1 MKINF
6 KELRITNF
14 KNHENLNV
22 EFGEITTISGPNGAG
37 KSSIGEAIT
46 WVLYGIDPYGTKNE
60 PKPIGN
66 EEAETKVELLIQ
78 VDDKNIL
85 IGKAQKKA
93 AKYFINEVP
102 KKAKEF
108 ESFVDELFDKQA
120 FLSLFNPGFF
130 SSQHWQTQREQL
142 LSYVGEPLKKEVFA
156 ELPKIQVELL
166 EENLKKLSIE
176 DLQKVHI
183 ERKKTHEKS
192 YERASERVITLKE
205 QYEKQKAESADVNKE
220 KIESQLSELQTKR
233 SEIDKTVRDCQQKQQ
248 QYNQVQYQ
256 IDVVKQQI
264 SQQKN
269 VLTGINNEKLQDTC
283 HTCGQALQDE
293 AVEQVKQNKINRF
306 EEAKQIGIS
315 MVKKLKEL
323 EASIKEMSA
332 VEVDLNQT
340 REIDEKIYG
349 LNGLL
354 RQSQQLELLQK
365 EIDEA
370 ASTQEKIRKEK
381 NESLA
386 IIDAIKDFRTKRSEL
401 MVSKIQSLFTNIDV
415 QLYETLKNGEER
427 ATFEILMDNKPYSR
441 LSTAEKIKAGLEL
454 VEVLSKQS
462 QLVVPCFV
470 DNAESILHF
479 EKPVGQLIVAKVAD
493 SNFTVSVGETNKIK
507 KVVMKTEESEWGE
520 YGRVSIE
527 VDGEEMFDVHHSD
540 SPEDNNLSRN
550 FSDCHSVDSLMKMA
564 YEAGKSGEVLEFEYQ
579 EVNEEEENND

>member
-1 MKINF
+1 MKIIF
-6 KELRITNF
+6 KELHITNF
-14 KNHENLNV
+14 KNHDSLNV
-22 EFGEITTISGPNGAG
+22 AFGEITTISGPNGAG

-66 EEAETKVELLIQ
+66 EDAETKVELLIQ
-78 VDDKNIL
+78 VDDKDIL
-85 IGKAQKKA
+85 IGKAQKKT

-108 ESFVDELFDKQA
+108 ESFIDELFDKQA

-142 LSYVGEPLKKEVFA
+142 LTYVNEPLKKEVFA

-205 QYEKQKAESADVNKE
+205 QHEKQKAESTDVNKE
-220 KIESQLSELQTKR
+220 EIESQLSELQARR
-233 SEIDKTVRDCQQKQQ
+233 SEIDKTIKDSQQKQQ
-248 QYNQVQYQ
+248 QFNQMKYK
-256 IDVVKQQI
+256 IEGVKQQVL
-264 SQQKN
+264 QQKSV
-269 VLTGINNEKLQDTC
+269 VLGIRDEELQDTC
-283 HTCGQALQDE
+283 HTCGQALQNE

-306 EEAKQIGIS
+306 EEAKQIGS
-315 MVKKLKEL
+315 NMVKKLKEL
-323 EASIKEMSA
+323 ETSIEEMSLE
-332 VEVDLNQT
+332 EVDPTQT
-340 REIDEKIYG
+340 REIDEKIYE

-365 EIDEA
+365 EIDDA
-370 ASTQEKIRKEK
+370 AETQAKIRKEK
-381 NESLA
+381 NESIA

-427 ATFEILMDNKPYSR
+427 ATFEILMDEKPYSR

-462 QLVVPCFV
+462 QLIVPTFV

-479 EKPVGQLIVAKVAD
+479 TKPAGQLIIAKVEDAE
-493 SNFTVSVGETNKIK
+493 FTIK
-507 KVVMKTEESEWGE
+507 SEGIQKEE
-520 YGRVSIE
+520 VI
-527 VDGEEMFDVHHSD
+527 
-540 SPEDNNLSRN
+540 
-550 FSDCHSVDSLMKMA
+550 
-564 YEAGKSGEVLEFEYQ
+564 
-579 EVNEEEENND
+579 ND

>member
-14 KNHENLNV
+14 KNHDNLNV
-22 EFGEITTISGPNGAG
+22 AFGEITTISGPNGAG

-78 VDDKNIL
+78 VDDKDIL

-120 FLSLFNPGFF
+120 FLSLFNPGYF
-130 SSQHWQTQREQL
+130 SSQHWQIQREQL

-156 ELPKIQVELL
+156 ELPKIQVGLL

-176 DLQKVHI
+176 DLQKVHV

-205 QYEKQKAESADVNKE
+205 QYEKQKAESTDINKE
-220 KIESQLSELQTKR
+220 EIESQLSELQTKR
-233 SEIDKTVRDCQQKQQ
+233 SKIDETIKDSQNKQQ
-248 QYNQVQYQ
+248 QYNTVQIKIDRLKWQVTR
-256 IDVVKQQI
+256 
-264 SQQKN
+264 QKEI
-269 VLTGINNEKLQDTC
+269 VIGIRDEKLQDTC

-293 AVEQVKQNKINRF
+293 ALDKVKQNKIDRF
-306 EEAKQIGIS
+306 EQEKTIGSNI
-315 MVKKLKEL
+315 VKELKEL
-323 EASIKEMSA
+323 EASIKEMSLE
-332 VEVDLNQT
+332 EVDPTQT
-340 REIDEKIYG
+340 REIDEKIYE

-365 EIDEA
+365 EIDDA
-370 ASTQEKIRKEK
+370 AETQEKIRKEK
-381 NESLA
+381 NESIA

-462 QLVVPCFV
+462 QLVVPTFV

-479 EKPVGQLIVAKVAD
+479 TKPAGQLIIAKVED
-493 SNFTVSVGETNKIK
+493 TEFTIK
-507 KVVMKTEESEWGE
+507 KESK
-520 YGRVSIE
+520 R
-527 VDGEEMFDVHHSD
+527 
-540 SPEDNNLSRN
+540 R
-550 FSDCHSVDSLMKMA
+550 K
-564 YEAGKSGEVLEFEYQ
+564 
-579 EVNEEEENND
+579 

>member
-1 MKINF
+1 MKISF

-14 KNHENLNV
+14 KNHDSLNV
-22 EFGEITTISGPNGAG
+22 AFGEITTISGLNGAG

-46 WVLYGIDPYGTKNE
+46 WVLYGIDPYGTKND

-66 EEAETKVELLIQ
+66 EDAETKVELLIQ
-78 VDDKNIL
+78 VDDKDIL
-85 IGKAQKKA
+85 IGKVQKKT
-93 AKYFINEVP
+93 AKYFINKVP

-108 ESFVDELFDKQA
+108 ETFVDELFDKQA

-156 ELPKIQVELL
+156 ELPKVQVGLL

-176 DLQKVHI
+176 DLQKVHV

-205 QYEKQKAESADVNKE
+205 QYEKQKAESTDINKE
-220 KIESQLSELQTKR
+220 EIESQLSELQTKR
-233 SEIDKTVRDCQQKQQ
+233 SEIDKTIKDSQKKQQ
-248 QYNQVQYQ
+248 QYNQAQYQ
-256 IDVVKQQI
+256 IEGMKQQVLK
-264 SQQKN
+264 QKEV
-269 VLTGINNEKLQDTC
+269 VLGIRDEELQDTC

-306 EEAKQIGIS
+306 EEAKQIGS
-315 MVKKLKEL
+315 NMVKKLKEL
-323 EASIKEMSA
+323 EASIKEMS
-332 VEVDLNQT
+332 VEEVDPTQT
-340 REIDEKIYG
+340 REIDEKIYE

-370 ASTQEKIRKEK
+370 ADAQAKIRKEK
-381 NESLA
+381 NESIA

-401 MVSKIQSLFTNIDV
+401 MVSKIQNLFTNIDV

-454 VEVLSKQS
+454 IEVLSKQS
-462 QLVVPCFV
+462 ELVIPTFV

-479 EKPVGQLIVAKVAD
+479 AKPVGQLIIAKVED
-493 SNFTVSVGETNKIK
+493 TEFTIK
-507 KVVMKTEESEWGE
+507 AEGIQKEE
-520 YGRVSIE
+520 VI
-527 VDGEEMFDVHHSD
+527 
-540 SPEDNNLSRN
+540 
-550 FSDCHSVDSLMKMA
+550 
-564 YEAGKSGEVLEFEYQ
+564 
-579 EVNEEEENND
+579 ND

>member
-1 MKINF
+1 MKITF
-6 KELRITNF
+6 KELRINNF
-14 KNHENLNV
+14 KNHDSLNV
-22 EFGEITTISGPNGAG
+22 AFGEITTISGPNGAG

-66 EEAETKVELLIQ
+66 EDAETKVELLIQ
-78 VDDKNIL
+78 VDDKDIL
-85 IGKAQKKA
+85 ISKAQKKA

-142 LSYVGEPLKKEVFA
+142 LSYVGEPLNVEVFA
-156 ELPKIQVELL
+156 ELPKIQIELL
-166 EENLKKLSIE
+166 SDNLRKMSIE

-183 ERKKTHEKS
+183 ERRKTHEKS

-205 QYEKQKAESADVNKE
+205 QYEKQKAESTDVNKE
-220 KIESQLSELQTKR
+220 EIESQLSELQTKR
-233 SEIDKTVRDCQQKQQ
+233 SEIDKTIKDSQNKQQ
-248 QYNQVQYQ
+248 QYNVFQNKIDRLKWQVTR
-256 IDVVKQQI
+256 
-264 SQQKN
+264 QKEI
-269 VLTGINNEKLQDTC
+269 VIGIRDEKLQDTC

-293 AVEQVKQNKINRF
+293 ALDKVKQNKIDRF
-306 EEAKQIGIS
+306 EQEKTIGSNI
-315 MVKKLKEL
+315 VKELKEL
-323 EASIKEMSA
+323 EASIKEMSLE
-332 VEVDLNQT
+332 EVDLTQT
-340 REIDEKIYG
+340 REIDEKIYE

-381 NESLA
+381 NESIA

-401 MVSKIQSLFTNIDV
+401 MVSKIQSLFTSIDV

-427 ATFEILMDNKPYSR
+427 ATFEILMDGKPYSR

-462 QLVVPCFV
+462 QLIVPTFV

-479 EKPVGQLIVAKVAD
+479 TKPVGQLIIAKVED
-493 SNFTVSVGETNKIK
+493 TEFTIK
-507 KVVMKTEESEWGE
+507 AEGIQKEE
-520 YGRVSIE
+520 VI
-527 VDGEEMFDVHHSD
+527 
-540 SPEDNNLSRN
+540 
-550 FSDCHSVDSLMKMA
+550 
-564 YEAGKSGEVLEFEYQ
+564 
-579 EVNEEEENND
+579 ND

>member
-6 KELRITNF
+6 KELHITNF
-14 KNHENLNV
+14 KNRDILKV
-22 EFGEITTISGPNGAG
+22 AFGEVTTISGPNGAG

-66 EEAETKVELLIQ
+66 EDAETKVELLIQ
-78 VDDKNIL
+78 VDDKDIL
-85 IGKAQKKA
+85 IGKAQKKV

-130 SSQHWQTQREQL
+130 SSQHWQTQREQP
-142 LSYVGEPLKKEVFA
+142 LSYVGEPLKKEVFD

-205 QYEKQKAESADVNKE
+205 QYEKQKAESTDVNKE
-220 KIESQLSELQTKR
+220 EIESQLSELQAKR
-233 SEIDKTVRDCQQKQQ
+233 SEFDKTIKDSQKKQQ
-248 QYNQVQYQ
+248 QYNQLFSRIEVM
-256 IDVVKQQI
+256 KQRVL
-264 SQQKN
+264 QQKSV
-269 VLTGINNEKLQDTC
+269 VLGIRDEKLQDTC

-293 AVEQVKQNKINRF
+293 AVEKVKQNKINRF
-306 EEAKQIGIS
+306 EEAKQIGS
-315 MVKKLKEL
+315 NMVKELKEL
-323 EASIKEMSA
+323 EASIKEMSLE
-332 VEVDLNQT
+332 EVDLNQT
-340 REIDEKIYG
+340 REIDEKIYE

-370 ASTQEKIRKEK
+370 AETQAKIRKEK
-381 NESLA
+381 NESIA

-401 MVSKIQSLFTNIDV
+401 MVSKIQSLFTSIDV

-427 ATFEILMDNKPYSR
+427 ATFEILMDGKPYSR

-454 VEVLSKQS
+454 VEVLSKQA
-462 QLVVPCFV
+462 QLVVPTFV

-479 EKPVGQLIVAKVAD
+479 TKPAGQLIIAKVED
-493 SNFTVSVGETNKIK
+493 TEFTIK
-507 KVVMKTEESEWGE
+507 AEGIQKEEVING
-520 YGRVSIE
+520 
-527 VDGEEMFDVHHSD
+527 
-540 SPEDNNLSRN
+540 
-550 FSDCHSVDSLMKMA
+550 
-564 YEAGKSGEVLEFEYQ
+564 
-579 EVNEEEENND
+579 

>member
-14 KNHENLNV
+14 KNHDSLNV

-37 KSSIGEAIT
+37 KSSISEAIT

-78 VDDKNIL
+78 VDDKDIL
-85 IGKAQKKA
+85 IGKAQKKT

-130 SSQHWQTQREQL
+130 SSQHWQTQGEQL

-176 DLQKVHI
+176 DLQKVHV

-205 QYEKQKAESADVNKE
+205 QYEKQKTESTDVNKE
-220 KIESQLSELQTKR
+220 EIELQLSELQMKR
-233 SEIDKTVRDCQQKQQ
+233 SEIDKTIKDSQKKQQ
-248 QYNQVQYQ
+248 QYNQLNSHIEV
-256 IDVVKQQI
+256 ISQQI
-264 SQQKN
+264 SQQKH
-269 VLTGINNEKLQDTC
+269 VVMVIRDEKLQDTC

-306 EEAKQIGIS
+306 EGAKQIGS
-315 MVKKLKEL
+315 NMVKRLKEL
-323 EASIKEMSA
+323 KASIKEMSA
-332 VEVDLNQT
+332 EEVDPTQT
-340 REIDEKIYG
+340 REIDEKIYE

-365 EIDEA
+365 EIDVA
-370 ASTQEKIRKEK
+370 ADSQAKIRKEK
-381 NESLA
+381 NESIA

-401 MVSKIQSLFTNIDV
+401 MVSMIQSLFTNIDV

-427 ATFEILMDNKPYSR
+427 ATFEILMDGKGYSR

-462 QLVVPCFV
+462 QLIVPCFI

-479 EKPVGQLIVAKVAD
+479 TKPAGQLIIAKVED
-493 SNFTVSVGETNKIK
+493 TEFTIK
-507 KVVMKTEESEWGE
+507 AAGIQK
-520 YGRVSIE
+520 
-527 VDGEEMFDVHHSD
+527 EEMKN
-540 SPEDNNLSRN
+540 DN
-550 FSDCHSVDSLMKMA
+550 
-564 YEAGKSGEVLEFEYQ
+564 
-579 EVNEEEENND
+579 

>member
-6 KELRITNF
+6 KELIIVNF
-14 KNHENLNV
+14 KNHDSLNV
-22 EFGEITTISGPNGAG
+22 AFGEITTISGPNGAG

-66 EEAETKVELLIQ
+66 EDAETKVQLLIQ
-78 VDDKNIL
+78 VDGKDIL
-85 IGKAQKKA
+85 IGKTLKKT

-108 ESFVDELFDKQA
+108 ESFVDELFDRQA

-156 ELPKIQVELL
+156 ELPNIQVGLL

-176 DLQKVHI
+176 DLQKVHV

-205 QYEKQKAESADVNKE
+205 QYEKQRAESTDVNKE
-220 KIESQLSELQTKR
+220 EIESQLSELQTKR
-233 SEIDKTVRDCQQKQQ
+233 SGIDKTIKDSQKKQQ
-248 QYNQVQYQ
+248 QYNQLFSRIEVM
-256 IDVVKQQI
+256 KQRVL
-264 SQQKN
+264 QQKSV
-269 VLTGINNEKLQDTC
+269 VLGIRDEKLQDTC

-306 EEAKQIGIS
+306 EEAKKNGS
-315 MVKKLKEL
+315 NMVKELKEL
-323 EASIKEMSA
+323 EASIKEMSLE
-332 VEVDLNQT
+332 EVDLNQT
-340 REIDEKIYG
+340 REIDEKIYE

-365 EIDEA
+365 EIDESA
-370 ASTQEKIRKEK
+370 ETQAKIRKEK
-381 NESLA
+381 NESIA
-386 IIDAIKDFRTKRSEL
+386 IIDAIKDYRTKRSEL
-401 MVSKIQSLFTNIDV
+401 MVSKIQSLFTSIDV

-427 ATFEILMDNKPYSR
+427 ATFEILMDGKPYSR

-462 QLVVPCFV
+462 QLVVPTFI
-470 DNAESILHF
+470 DNAESIIHF
-479 EKPVGQLIVAKVAD
+479 TKPAGQLIIAKVED
-493 SNFTVSVGETNKIK
+493 TEFTIK
-507 KVVMKTEESEWGE
+507 SEGIQKEEVING
-520 YGRVSIE
+520 
-527 VDGEEMFDVHHSD
+527 
-540 SPEDNNLSRN
+540 
-550 FSDCHSVDSLMKMA
+550 
-564 YEAGKSGEVLEFEYQ
+564 
-579 EVNEEEENND
+579 

>member
-14 KNHENLNV
+14 KNHNSLNV
-22 EFGEITTISGPNGAG
+22 AFGEITTISGPNGAG

-66 EEAETKVELLIQ
+66 EDAETKVELLIQ
-78 VDDKNIL
+78 VDDKDIL

-205 QYEKQKAESADVNKE
+205 QYEKQKADSTEINKE
-220 KIESQLSELQTKR
+220 EIESQLSELQAKR
-233 SEIDKTVRDCQQKQQ
+233 SEIDKTIKDSQNKQQ
-248 QYNQVQYQ
+248 QYNIAQNKIDRLKWQVTR
-256 IDVVKQQI
+256 
-264 SQQKN
+264 QKEI
-269 VLTGINNEKLQDTC
+269 VIGIRDEKLQDTC

-293 AVEQVKQNKINRF
+293 ALDKVKQNKIDRF
-306 EEAKQIGIS
+306 EQEKTIGSNI
-315 MVKKLKEL
+315 VKELKEL
-323 EASIKEMSA
+323 EASIKEMSLE
-332 VEVDLNQT
+332 EVDTNQT
-340 REIDEKIYG
+340 RDIDEKIYE

-365 EIDEA
+365 EIDDA
-370 ASTQEKIRKEK
+370 AESQAKIRKEK
-381 NESLA
+381 NESIA

-401 MVSKIQSLFTNIDV
+401 MVSKIQSLFTSIDV

-462 QLVVPCFV
+462 QLIVPTFI

-479 EKPVGQLIVAKVAD
+479 TKPVGQLIIAKVEDAEFTIKAEGIQKEEV
-493 SNFTVSVGETNKIK
+493 SN
-507 KVVMKTEESEWGE
+507 
-520 YGRVSIE
+520 
-527 VDGEEMFDVHHSD
+527 
-540 SPEDNNLSRN
+540 
-550 FSDCHSVDSLMKMA
+550 A
-564 YEAGKSGEVLEFEYQ
+564 
-579 EVNEEEENND
+579 

>member
-6 KELRITNF
+6 KKLSIVNF
-14 KNHENLNV
+14 KNHENLEV
-22 EFGEITTISGPNGAG
+22 TFGEITTISGPNGAG

-66 EEAETKVELLIQ
+66 EDAETKVELLIQ
-78 VDDKNIL
+78 VDDKDIL

-108 ESFVDELFDKQA
+108 ESFIDELFDKQA
-120 FLSLFNPGFF
+120 FLSLFNPGHF

-156 ELPKIQVELL
+156 ELPKIQVGLL

-176 DLQKVHI
+176 DLQKVHV

-205 QYEKQKAESADVNKE
+205 QYEKQKAESTDINKE
-220 KIESQLSELQTKR
+220 EIESQLSELQTKR
-233 SEIDKTVRDCQQKQQ
+233 SEIDKTIKDSQNKQQ
-248 QYNQVQYQ
+248 QYNIVQNKIDRLKWQVTR
-256 IDVVKQQI
+256 
-264 SQQKN
+264 QKEI
-269 VLTGINNEKLQDTC
+269 VIGIRDEKLQDTC

-293 AVEQVKQNKINRF
+293 ALDKVKQNKIDRF
-306 EEAKQIGIS
+306 EQEKTIGSNI
-315 MVKKLKEL
+315 VKELKEL
-323 EASIKEMSA
+323 EASIKEMSLE
-332 VEVDLNQT
+332 EVDPTQT
-340 REIDEKIYG
+340 REIDEKIYE

-370 ASTQEKIRKEK
+370 AETQAKIRKEK
-381 NESLA
+381 NESIA

-401 MVSKIQSLFTNIDV
+401 MVSKIQSLFTSIDV

-427 ATFEILMDNKPYSR
+427 ATFEILMDGKPYSR

-454 VEVLSKQS
+454 IEVLSKQS
-462 QLVVPCFV
+462 QLVVPTFV
-470 DNAESILHF
+470 DNAESIIHF
-479 EKPVGQLIVAKVAD
+479 TKPAGQLIIAKVEDAE
-493 SNFTVSVGETNKIK
+493 FTIK
-507 KVVMKTEESEWGE
+507 AEGIQKEEVING
-520 YGRVSIE
+520 
-527 VDGEEMFDVHHSD
+527 
-540 SPEDNNLSRN
+540 
-550 FSDCHSVDSLMKMA
+550 
-564 YEAGKSGEVLEFEYQ
+564 
-579 EVNEEEENND
+579 

>member
-14 KNHENLNV
+14 KNHDSLNV
-22 EFGEITTISGPNGAG
+22 AFGEMTTISGPNGAG
-37 KSSIGEAIT
+37 KSSVGEAIT
-46 WVLYGIDPYGTKNE
+46 WVLYGIDPYGSKNE
-60 PKPIGN
+60 PKPIGY
-66 EEAETKVELLIQ
+66 EEAEIKVELLIQ
-78 VDDKNIL
+78 VDDKDIL
-85 IGKAQKKA
+85 IGKSQKTA

-120 FLSLFNPGFF
+120 FLTLFNPGYF

-142 LSYVGEPLKKEVFA
+142 LTYVSEPLKKEVFA

-176 DLQKVHI
+176 DLQKVHV

-205 QYEKQKAESADVNKE
+205 QYEKQKAESTGVNKE
-220 KIESQLSELQTKR
+220 EIETQLSELQAKR
-233 SEIDKTVRDCQQKQQ
+233 SEIDKTVRDSQQKQQ
-248 QYNQVQYQ
+248 QFNQMKYK
-256 IDVVKQQI
+256 IEGMKQQVL
-264 SQQKN
+264 QQKSV
-269 VLTGINNEKLQDTC
+269 VLGIRDEKLQDTC

-293 AVEQVKQNKINRF
+293 AVEQVKQNKIDRF
-306 EEAKQIGIS
+306 EEAKQIGS
-315 MVKKLKEL
+315 NMVKKLKEL
-323 EASIKEMSA
+323 EVSIKEMSLE
-332 VEVDLNQT
+332 EVDLNQT
-340 REIDEKIYG
+340 GEIDKKIYE

-354 RQSQQLELLQK
+354 RQSQQLGLLQK
-365 EIDEA
+365 EIDDA

-415 QLYETLKNGEER
+415 QLYEALKNGEER
-427 ATFEILMDNKPYSR
+427 ATFEILMDGKPYSR

-454 VEVLSKQS
+454 VEVLSNQS
-462 QLVVPCFV
+462 QLVVPTFV

-479 EKPVGQLIVAKVAD
+479 TKPAGQLIIAKVED
-493 SNFTVSVGETNKIK
+493 TEFTIK
-507 KVVMKTEESEWGE
+507 AEGIQKEE
-520 YGRVSIE
+520 VI
-527 VDGEEMFDVHHSD
+527 
-540 SPEDNNLSRN
+540 
-550 FSDCHSVDSLMKMA
+550 
-564 YEAGKSGEVLEFEYQ
+564 
-579 EVNEEEENND
+579 ND

>member
-1 MKINF
+1 MKIYF

-14 KNHENLNV
+14 KNHDSLNV
-22 EFGEITTISGPNGAG
+22 AFGEITTISGPNGAG
-37 KSSIGEAIT
+37 KSSLGEAIT

-78 VDDKNIL
+78 VDDKDIL

-120 FLSLFNPGFF
+120 FLSLFNPGYF

-142 LSYVGEPLKKEVFA
+142 LTYVSEPLKKEVFA

-205 QYEKQKAESADVNKE
+205 QYEKQKAESTDVNKE
-220 KIESQLSELQTKR
+220 EIESQLSELQAKR
-233 SEIDKTVRDCQQKQQ
+233 SEIDKTIKDSQKKHQ

-256 IDVVKQQI
+256 IEGMKQQVLK
-264 SQQKN
+264 QKEV
-269 VLTGINNEKLQDTC
+269 VLGIRDEELQDTC

-306 EEAKQIGIS
+306 EEAKQIGTK
-315 MVKKLKEL
+315 MVNKLKEL
-323 EASIKEMSA
+323 EASIKEMSLE
-332 VEVDLNQT
+332 EVDPTQT
-340 REIDEKIYG
+340 REIDEKIYE

-354 RQSQQLELLQK
+354 RQSQQLGLLQK

-381 NESLA
+381 NESIA

-427 ATFEILMDNKPYSR
+427 ATFEILMDGKPYSR

-454 VEVLSKQS
+454 IEVLSKQS
-462 QLVVPCFV
+462 QLVVPTFV
-470 DNAESILHF
+470 DNAESIIHF
-479 EKPVGQLIVAKVAD
+479 TKPAGQLIIAKVED
-493 SNFTVSVGETNKIK
+493 TEFTIK
-507 KVVMKTEESEWGE
+507 VEGIQKEEQING
-520 YGRVSIE
+520 
-527 VDGEEMFDVHHSD
+527 
-540 SPEDNNLSRN
+540 
-550 FSDCHSVDSLMKMA
+550 
-564 YEAGKSGEVLEFEYQ
+564 
-579 EVNEEEENND
+579 

>member
-6 KELRITNF
+6 KELYITNF
-14 KNHENLNV
+14 KNHDSLKV
-22 EFGEITTISGPNGAG
+22 AFGEITKISGPNGAG
-37 KSSIGEAIT
+37 KSSVGEAIT

-66 EEAETKVELLIQ
+66 EDAETKVELLIE
-78 VDDKNIL
+78 VDDKDIL

-120 FLSLFNPGFF
+120 FLSLFNPGYF

-142 LSYVGEPLKKEVFA
+142 LTYVSEPLKKEVFV
-156 ELPKIQVELL
+156 ELPKVQVELL

-176 DLQKVHI
+176 DLQKVHV

-205 QYEKQKAESADVNKE
+205 QYEKQKAESIDVNKE
-220 KIESQLSELQTKR
+220 EIESQLSGLQAER
-233 SEIDKTVRDCQQKQQ
+233 SEIDKTIKDSQKKQQ
-248 QYNQVQYQ
+248 QYNVIQNKIDRLKWQVTR
-256 IDVVKQQI
+256 
-264 SQQKN
+264 QKEI
-269 VLTGINNEKLQDTC
+269 VIGIRDEKLQDTC

-293 AVEQVKQNKINRF
+293 ALDKVKQNKIDRF
-306 EEAKQIGIS
+306 EQEKTIGSNI
-315 MVKKLKEL
+315 VKELKEL
-323 EASIKEMSA
+323 EASIKEMSIE
-332 VEVDLNQT
+332 EVDPTQT
-340 REIDEKIYG
+340 REIDEKIYE
-349 LNGLL
+349 LNGLI

-370 ASTQEKIRKEK
+370 AETQAKIRKEK
-381 NESLA
+381 NESIA
-386 IIDAIKDFRTKRSEL
+386 IIDAIKDFRTKCSEL

-427 ATFEILMDNKPYSR
+427 ATFEILMDGKPYSR

-462 QLVVPCFV
+462 QLIVPTFV

-479 EKPVGQLIVAKVAD
+479 TKPAGQLIIAKVED
-493 SNFTVSVGETNKIK
+493 TEFTIK
-507 KVVMKTEESEWGE
+507 AEGIQKE
-520 YGRVSIE
+520 
-527 VDGEEMFDVHHSD
+527 
-540 SPEDNNLSRN
+540 
-550 FSDCHSVDSLMKMA
+550 
-564 YEAGKSGEVLEFEYQ
+564 
-579 EVNEEEENND
+579 EVNNG

>member
-14 KNHENLNV
+14 KNHKNLSV
-22 EFGEITTISGPNGAG
+22 TFGEITTISGPNGAG

-78 VDDKNIL
+78 VDDKDIL

-120 FLSLFNPGFF
+120 FLSLFNPGYF

-142 LSYVGEPLKKEVFA
+142 LTYVSEPLKKEVFV

-166 EENLKKLSIE
+166 EENLKKLSID

-205 QYEKQKAESADVNKE
+205 QYEKQQAESTDVNKE
-220 KIESQLSELQTKR
+220 EIESQLLELQTKR
-233 SEIDKTVRDCQQKQQ
+233 SEIDKTTRESQQKQQ
-248 QYNQVQYQ
+248 QFNQIKYK
-256 IDVVKQQI
+256 IDGLKQQVLE
-264 SQQKN
+264 QKKV
-269 VLTGINNEKLQDTC
+269 VLGIRDEELQDTC

-306 EEAKQIGIS
+306 EEAKQIGSS

-323 EASIKEMSA
+323 EASIEGISL
-332 VEVDLNQT
+332 E
-340 REIDEKIYG
+340 EIDITQTAENDKKIYE

-354 RQSQQLELLQK
+354 RQSQQLGLLQK

-370 ASTQEKIRKEK
+370 AETQAKIRKEK
-381 NESLA
+381 NESIA

-427 ATFEILMDNKPYSR
+427 ATFEILMDGKGYSR
-441 LSTAEKIKAGLEL
+441 LSTAEKIKAGLEV

-462 QLVVPCFV
+462 QLIMPCFV
-470 DNAESILHF
+470 DNAESILNF
-479 EKPVGQLIVAKVAD
+479 KKPSGQLIISKVEDCDFRIEAKVLERE
-493 SNFTVSVGETNKIK
+493 ETN
-507 KVVMKTEESEWGE
+507 EE
-520 YGRVSIE
+520 
-527 VDGEEMFDVHHSD
+527 
-540 SPEDNNLSRN
+540 
-550 FSDCHSVDSLMKMA
+550 
-564 YEAGKSGEVLEFEYQ
+564 
-579 EVNEEEENND
+579 

>member
-1 MKINF
+1 MKIKF

-14 KNHENLNV
+14 KNHDSLNV
-22 EFGEITTISGPNGAG
+22 AFGEITTISGPNGAG

-66 EEAETKVELLIQ
+66 EDAETKVELLIQ
-78 VDDKNIL
+78 VDDKDIL

-108 ESFVDELFDKQA
+108 ESFVDELFDKPA

-156 ELPKIQVELL
+156 ELPKIQVGLL

-205 QYEKQKAESADVNKE
+205 QYEKQKAESTDVNKE
-220 KIESQLSELQTKR
+220 EIESQLSELQTKR
-233 SEIDKTVRDCQQKQQ
+233 SEIDKTIKDSQNKQQ
-248 QYNQVQYQ
+248 QYNVAQNKIDRLKWQVTR
-256 IDVVKQQI
+256 
-264 SQQKN
+264 QKEI
-269 VLTGINNEKLQDTC
+269 VIGIRDEKLQDTC

-293 AVEQVKQNKINRF
+293 ALDKVKQNKIDRF
-306 EEAKQIGIS
+306 EQEKTIGSNI
-315 MVKKLKEL
+315 VKELKEL
-323 EASIKEMSA
+323 EASIKEMSLE
-332 VEVDLNQT
+332 EVDPTQT
-340 REIDEKIYG
+340 REIDEKIYE
-349 LNGLL
+349 LNSLL
-354 RQSQQLELLQK
+354 RQSQQLEILQK

-370 ASTQEKIRKEK
+370 AETQAKIRKEK
-381 NESLA
+381 NESIA

-401 MVSKIQSLFTNIDV
+401 MVRKIQSLFTSIDV

-427 ATFEILMDNKPYSR
+427 ATFEILMDGKPYSR

-454 VEVLSKQS
+454 VEVLSKQA
-462 QLVVPCFV
+462 QLVVPTFV
-470 DNAESILHF
+470 DNAESIIHF
-479 EKPVGQLIVAKVAD
+479 TKPAGQLIIAKVEDAE
-493 SNFTVSVGETNKIK
+493 FTIK
-507 KVVMKTEESEWGE
+507 AEGIQKEEVING
-520 YGRVSIE
+520 
-527 VDGEEMFDVHHSD
+527 
-540 SPEDNNLSRN
+540 
-550 FSDCHSVDSLMKMA
+550 
-564 YEAGKSGEVLEFEYQ
+564 
-579 EVNEEEENND
+579 

>member
-1 MKINF
+1 MKISF

-66 EEAETKVELLIQ
+66 EDAETKVELLIQ
-78 VDDKNIL
+78 VDDKDIL
-85 IGKAQKKA
+85 ISKAQKKA
-93 AKYFINEVP
+93 TKYFINEVP

-108 ESFVDELFDKQA
+108 ESFIDELFDKQA
-120 FLSLFNPGFF
+120 FLSLFNPGYF

-142 LSYVGEPLKKEVFA
+142 LTYVSEPLKKEVFA
-156 ELPKIQVELL
+156 ELPKIQVGLL

-205 QYEKQKAESADVNKE
+205 QYEKQKVESTDVNKE
-220 KIESQLSELQTKR
+220 EIESQLSELQAKR
-233 SEIDKTVRDCQQKQQ
+233 SEIDKTIKDFQNKQQ
-248 QYNQVQYQ
+248 QYNQAQYQ
-256 IDVVKQQI
+256 IEGMKQQVLK
-264 SQQKN
+264 QKEV
-269 VLTGINNEKLQDTC
+269 VLGIRDEELQDTC
-283 HTCGQALQDE
+283 NTCGQALQDE

-306 EEAKQIGIS
+306 EEAKQIGS
-315 MVKKLKEL
+315 KMVKKLKEL
-323 EASIKEMSA
+323 EASIKEMSLE
-332 VEVDLNQT
+332 EVDLNQT
-340 REIDEKIYG
+340 REIDEKIYE

-370 ASTQEKIRKEK
+370 TETQEKVRKEK
-381 NESLA
+381 NESIA

-427 ATFEILMDNKPYSR
+427 ATFEILMDGKPYSR

-462 QLVVPCFV
+462 QLVVPTFV

-479 EKPVGQLIVAKVAD
+479 AKPAGQLIIAKVED
-493 SNFTVSVGETNKIK
+493 TEFTIKSEEIQKEEVTN
-507 KVVMKTEESEWGE
+507 
-520 YGRVSIE
+520 
-527 VDGEEMFDVHHSD
+527 
-540 SPEDNNLSRN
+540 
-550 FSDCHSVDSLMKMA
+550 A
-564 YEAGKSGEVLEFEYQ
+564 
-579 EVNEEEENND
+579 